1 MAAVIRGFFLI
12 FFLWP
17 GLVVFMLHSVG
28 SNFWGS
34 IDDANDTRRT
44 LIALDI
50 VFCVATAVVDVFAFS
65 VATTRLLAFKQ
76 VDAEEEEKK
85 EKEKNEGKEV
95 LPTQEEEER
104 KPLGKIE
111 LGVPVTTVVLSVF
124 MIAVLVLISFE
135 SGFNS
140 GTVMSV
146 AVHVI
151 LVSLFFYFFYKV
163 LANNDDRQYTK
174 TTVLRY
180 RVFLMIHLTAIV
192 AVFWVTFSI
201 LLLAKGGA
209 KVDGNDIDQSFFQTV
224 FLIES
229 GRSVLCIIMLVC
241 FFSTMICYGF
251 ILYIHTRALGVLDE
265 IASLNIM
272 ERTGR

>member
-1 MAAVIRGFFLI
+1 
-12 FFLWP
+12 
-17 GLVVFMLHSVG
+17 MLHSYG

-34 IDDANDTRRT
+34 INDASANTKT

-50 VFCVATAVVDVFAFS
+50 FASIATAVVDVIAFS

-76 VDAEEEEKK
+76 IDAEEEDKK
-85 EKEKNEGKEV
+85 EQGKEV

-104 KPLGKIE
+104 KPLGKTE
-111 LGVPVTTVVLSVF
+111 LGVPITTVVLSVF
-124 MIAVLVLISFE
+124 LIAVLVLIAVA

-140 GTVMSV
+140 GTVISV
-146 AVHVI
+146 FVHVI
-151 LVSLFFYFFYKV
+151 LILLFFYFFYKV
-163 LANNDDRQYTK
+163 LAGNTDRTYTK

-201 LLLAKGGA
+201 LLLASGGA
-209 KVDGNDIDQSFFQTV
+209 RVYNGQDKAEINKSFFETV
-224 FLIES
+224 FGIGS
-229 GRSVLCIIMLVC
+229 ARTVLCIILLVC
-241 FFSTMICYGF
+241 FFATMICYGF
-251 ILYIHTRALGVLDE
+251 ILYFHTRALSILDE

-272 ERTGR
+272 ERTGRS